1 MNGTI
6 YCTINGENTKEVHII
21 VGELTED
28 QQKGLD
34 RKVSQAMN
42 KGYDVEWPDGTC
54 QWIAKAPLFDVPK
67 YQAATSGGGFTWDA
81 TGERIKCE
89 YILKTLELDHTISEK
104 ILRTGFV
111 NFDKAWD

>member
-1 MNGTI
+1 MNGTM
-6 YCTINGENTKEVHII
+6 YCTINGENTKTVHII

-54 QWIAKAPLFDVPK
+54 QWITKAPLFDAVK
-67 YQAATSGGGFTWDA
+67 SGFTWDA
-81 TGERIKCE
+81 TGNRIKCE
-89 YILKTLELDHTISEK
+89 YILKTLELDRTITEK
-104 ILRTGFV
+104 TLRTVFV